1 VNTDISQLDYSDF
14 VSSASS
20 FITHSLQEK
29 LRVSTILIAG
39 NGSIGNPIAM
49 MLARSGAEH
58 IINADPENV
67 EISNLAR
74 QEYFF
79 TQVGKNKAEMTSEN
93 ILAINPNAKSTIIS
107 VPEGIAHNNV
117 EELVKISDIV
127 VDGIDI
133 RASDLAWQLH
143 NFASKMKKPV
153 IVGYDLAGTAMLTI
167 YRYDKKSM
175 KPLNGDIPETAIN
188 EFIKI
193 KSKYF
198 AGKIT
203 EGQYLDYV
211 YDVLTG
217 PINPFLVPIE
227 QFKEIIN
234 RNSDDKT
241 TGQIGTTARLI
252 SVLVVEAIKQILSGA
267 DVKDVIS
274 IDAPS
279 QVRLYNPSIFLKLK
293 FMLWAIKIVKQRRKK
308 AYEISTIINSL

>member
-1 VNTDISQLDYSDF
+1 
-14 VSSASS
+14 
-20 FITHSLQEK
+20 
-29 LRVSTILIAG
+29 
-39 NGSIGNPIAM
+39 M

-67 EISNLAR
+67 EVSNLAR

-79 TQVGKNKAEMTSEN
+79 SQVGKNKAEMTSEN
-93 ILAINPNAKSTIIS
+93 IFAINPNAKSTVIS

-133 RASDLAWQLH
+133 QASDLAWELH
-143 NFASKMKKPV
+143 NFASKLKKPV

-175 KPLNGDIPETAIN
+175 KPLNGDIPESVIN

-193 KSKYF
+193 KSKYLS
-198 AGKIT
+198 GKIT

-211 YDVLTG
+211 YGVLTG

-234 RNSDDKT
+234 RKSDEKT
-241 TGQIGTTARLI
+241 AGQIGTTARLI

-279 QVRLYNPSIFLKLK
+279 QVRLNNPNIFMKLK
-293 FMLWAIKIVKQRRKK
+293 FMLWALKTVNKRGKK
-308 AYEISTIINSL
+308 VHELLMNINSL